1 MPAQGMAEIRDQEY
15 PVLGRRETTG
25 APIHD
30 CWERR
35 MMQAFRKT
43 VWKFLITL
51 NIYLPY
57 GIAILLLSIYP
68 GKISTYIYQKYKQ
81 EY

>member
-1 MPAQGMAEIRDQEY
+1 MVKYLALARIWTDWKSNTLLVGIYIGRAE
-15 PVLGRRETTG
+15 
-25 APIHD
+25 
-30 CWERR
+30 
-35 MMQAFRKT
+35 KT

-51 NIYLPY
+51 NVYLPY